1 MRWSH
6 RSSRGSRSRP
16 PRNPQPPTP
25 PYKLDSPLPY
35 APYKLDAPLPYAPYK
50 TDTLPPAVLPS
61 VPRTVASRTRF
72 CCAAAT
78 KRGAPFIHSSSSFN
92 LSDAVHQ
99 RLRRPGNRRRRRLNR
114 PGDPGAGTTPPARG
128 PLRTNWTRLPP
139 SPRTNR
145 TRISPLPTVPPA
157 ATPPP
162 ASASTAA
169 RHAERAR
176 LGANHACC
184 TRRAAPGPLPGP
196 CSQEHEARSWATCVL
211 SAAHG
216 PVDRPGPAQVPD
228 VDVVVIPVG
237 GLPPAPPV
245 LNGSKA
251 RPSRAP
257 PVGNA
262 RKLALEP

>member
-114 PGDPGAGTTPPARG
+114 PGDPGAGTTPPA
-128 PLRTNWTRLPP
+128 L
-139 SPRTNR
+139 RTNR
-145 TRISPLPTVPPA
+145 TRLSPRPAPTGRVSS
-157 ATPPP
+157 PPP
-162 ASASTAA
+162 VQTGRESPPS
-169 RHAERAR
+169 
-176 LGANHACC
+176 L
-184 TRRAAPGPLPGP
+184 PFPPPPPLLQP
-196 CSQEHEARSWATCVL
+196 Q
-211 SAAHG
+211 
-216 PVDRPGPAQVPD
+216 
-228 VDVVVIPVG
+228 
-237 GLPPAPPV
+237 PAPPR
-245 LNGSKA
+245 GMRSGPASGRTTPAA
-251 RPSRAP
+251 RVAQLRGLSRDRAHKNTKHEAGP
-257 PVGNA
+257 RVF
-262 RKLALEP
+262 